1 MLPVAHGLLAATS
14 VAAFRG
20 ANSASNRSKELLL
33 GAVLGIAP
41 DFDYSLNYL
50 GTFGGGWHH
59 AFTHSLLFGCF
70 IGCLVAVCI
79 RPFKW
84 KSALI
89 YSLAII
95 SHPLLDYCFT
105 ESRGIELLWP
115 FTSTRYRLHLPNP
128 IDYDWSNSSFSAAT
142 FDILKISLLEF
153 MIFAPLFIFVFWL
166 TGRTPGSTNAVRPQL
181 PTSWR
186 N

>member
-1 MLPVAHGLLAATS
+1 MFPVAHGLLAATS

-20 ANSASNRSKELLL
+20 QDSKSHRSENLWLA
-33 GAVLGIAP
+33 AVLGIAP
-41 DFDYSLNYL
+41 DFDFFLNYV

-70 IGCLVAVCI
+70 IGCLVSVCI

-84 KSALI
+84 TSALI

-105 ESRGIELLWP
+105 ESQGIELLWP
-115 FTSTRYRLHLPNP
+115 FSSTRYRLRIPNL
-128 IDYDWSNSSFSAAT
+128 IDYDWSNASLSAAA
-142 FDILKISLLEF
+142 FDMLKISLLEL
-153 MIFAPLFIFVFWL
+153 MIFGPPFILVLWL
-166 TGRTPGSTNAVRPQL
+166 TTRSARRGRAG
-181 PTSWR
+181 W
-186 N
+186 